1 MALGIAAAA
10 DAVLADPRR
19 WHPVA
24 GFGRAASWLEEKVW
38 ADKRSA
44 GAGYVAVCVGVP
56 VIAAVALERRI
67 QQPVVRAVLLG
78 ITTWAT
84 LGGESLVRE
93 GSRMAT
99 LLESDDLPGARQR
112 LSHLCG
118 RDPTGLPAS
127 ELSRAT
133 VESLA
138 ENTSDAVV
146 APLFWAAVAGLPGVV
161 GYRAVNTLDAMVGHH
176 TPRYE
181 NFGWAA
187 ARLDDLANLL
197 PARLTAVLACALAP
211 TEGGSVRATW
221 RVVRR
226 DGADHPSPNAGR
238 CEAAFAG
245 ALGLRLGGRN
255 VYAGQAEERG
265 ELGDGDPPA
274 VADISRTARLSRA
287 VGLAAAAVL
296 AISTATITGRRR

>member
-1 MALGIAAAA
+1 LGIAAAA
-10 DAVLADPRR
+10 DALLADPHR

-38 ADKRSA
+38 ADNRSA
-44 GAGYVAVCVGVP
+44 GFGYVAVCVGVP
-56 VIAAVALERRI
+56 AITAAALDRLI
-67 QQPVVRAVLLG
+67 QSPLARAVLLG
-78 ITTWAT
+78 ATTWAT

-93 GSRMAT
+93 GSAMAA
-99 LLESDDLPGARQR
+99 LLEADDLAGARDR

-118 RDPTGLPAS
+118 RDPTGLPAG
-127 ELSRAT
+127 ELCRAT

-161 GYRAVNTLDAMVGHH
+161 AYRAVNTLDAMVGHH
-176 TPRYE
+176 TARYE

-197 PARLTAVLACALAP
+197 PARLTAALTCALAP
-211 TEGGSVRATW
+211 TVDGSPRTAW
-221 RVVRR
+221 QVVRR
-226 DGADHPSPNAGR
+226 NGGDHPSPNAGR

-255 VYAGQAEERG
+255 VYAGRVEERG
-265 ELGDGDPPA
+265 GLGEGAPPA
-274 VADISRTARLSRA
+274 VTDISRTARLSRS
-287 VGLAAAAVL
+287 VGWAAAAVL
-296 AISTATITGRRR
+296 AVGTWWRR

>member
-1 MALGIAAAA
+1 MALGIAVAA
-10 DAVLADPRR
+10 DALLADPRR

-24 GFGRAASWLEEKVW
+24 GFGRAASWLEKKVW

-44 GAGYVAVCVGVP
+44 GVGYVMVCVGVP
-56 VIAAVALERRI
+56 AIGAAVI
-67 QQPVVRAVLLG
+67 QRQVQNPMTRAVLLG
-78 ITTWAT
+78 ATTWAT

-99 LLESDDLPGARQR
+99 LLEADDLAGARQR

-176 TPRYE
+176 TARYE

-187 ARLDDLANLL
+187 ARLDDLVNLL
-197 PARLTAVLACALAP
+197 PARLTAGLACVLAPAV
-211 TEGGSVRATW
+211 GGSAPETW

-255 VYAGQAEERG
+255 VYAGGVEERG
-265 ELGDGDPPA
+265 GLGDGAPPA
-274 VADISRTARLSRA
+274 VADISRTARLSRL

-296 AISTATITGRRR
+296 AIGTWRRR